1 MSDYIVGSF
10 QVGLF
15 FCPFGRV
22 WHPCVG
28 PLHSIMW
35 SVHTRVLLTGRKH
48 MSSRDQCGTMYNTLQ
63 LIHVHIYIY
72 IYIKL
77 KNKLCFVV

>member
-1 MSDYIVGSF
+1 MSDYVVGPS

-22 WHPCVG
+22 WHPCVV

-35 SVHTRVLLTGRKH
+35 NVPTRVLLTGRKH
-48 MSSRDQCGTMYNTLQ
+48 MFSRDQCDMMYNTLQ
-63 LIHVHIYIY
+63 LS
-72 IYIKL
+72 
-77 KNKLCFVV
+77 FF